1 MLGALKVR
9 TIIGL
14 LIMILGVLLIVY
26 AAFLLVQDAPGGN
39 IPQIVGYDSV
49 IALAGAVV
57 FIVGVVVQGLK
68 NIFALIVHLV
78 AVIPYYLAIIKVQSL
93 GNQGFRDLSTY
104 LNQTELYWAAG
115 IILNIIG
122 IILNRV
128 GKKEKLP
135 QPPAQQVKQAQ
146 PPAGKK

>member
-1 MLGALKVR
+1 MKVR

-14 LIMILGVLLIVY
+14 IIMILGVLAIVY
-26 AAFLLVQDAPGGN
+26 AAFLLVQNAPGGSV
-39 IPQIVGYDSV
+39 PQIVGYDSV

-57 FIVGVVVQGLK
+57 FIVGVVVQGFKKIL
-68 NIFALIVHLV
+68 ALIFHLLS
-78 AVIPYYLAIIKVQSL
+78 VIPYYLAIVQVQSL
-93 GNQGFRDLSTY
+93 GNQGISDLSKY

-128 GKKEKLP
+128 GKKEKQPMPPTQQVQQP
-135 QPPAQQVKQAQ
+135 QPPAAKN
-146 PPAGKK
+146 

>member
-1 MLGALKVR
+1 MKVR

-14 LIMILGVLLIVY
+14 LIMIIGVLLIVY

-39 IPQIVGYDSV
+39 IPRIVGYDSV

-57 FIVGVVVQGLK
+57 FIEGVVVQGFK
-68 NIFALIVHLV
+68 KIIALIIHLA
-78 AVIPYYLAIIKVQSL
+78 AVIPYYLAIVQVQTL
-93 GNQGFRDLSTY
+93 GNQGVRDLSTY
-104 LNQTELYWAAG
+104 LNQTELYWAIG

-128 GKKEKLP
+128 GRKEKQPMPPTP
-135 QPPAQQVKQAQ
+135 QAQQAQ